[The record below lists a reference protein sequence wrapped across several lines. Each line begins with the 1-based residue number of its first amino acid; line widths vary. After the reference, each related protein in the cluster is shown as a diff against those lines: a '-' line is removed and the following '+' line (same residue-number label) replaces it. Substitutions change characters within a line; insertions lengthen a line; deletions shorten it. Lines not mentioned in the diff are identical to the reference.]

1 MIYRKLGRTDLDVS
15 LISLGGGVFNRN
27 KDPLITLE
35 KTSEAINFAV
45 ENGINLIDIGK
56 EYDEEFIGKAMGNNK
71 KKIHIVARS
80 EAKDG
85 ENLLNDIKDSIN
97 KLGVKPIPIY
107 EVWEC
112 NENILEALKKA
123 KKMGLIKCAGI
134 FNHRIDVVEKAIK
147 TGEFEVTTILYNLV
161 HRMAEKIFP
170 LAKKLGIGVIAAAP
184 LATGILAKPKYEGDI
199 QKINVEKMTVENAL
213 KFVLSNDAVHTAL
226 IGLKDSQQI
235 KESIEVVK
243 DFQPFTKS
251 EIKKLIKNVEGFLG
265 RKFCR
270 MCRYCECPIG
280 IPIPDLLK
288 LYIRATRYGYLSF
301 AKWQY
306 SNQQKKAELCT
317 KCGICEKKCPY
328 SLPIIK
334 MLEETHQLLS

>member
-27 KDPLITLE
+27 KDPLE

-107 EVWEC
+107 EVWKC

-123 KKMGLIKCAGI
+123 KRMGLIKCAGI

-170 LAKKLGIGVIAAAP
+170 LA
-184 LATGILAKPKYEGDI
+184 
-199 QKINVEKMTVENAL
+199 
-213 KFVLSNDAVHTAL
+213 
-226 IGLKDSQQI
+226 
-235 KESIEVVK
+235 
-243 DFQPFTKS
+243 
-251 EIKKLIKNVEGFLG
+251 
-265 RKFCR
+265 
-270 MCRYCECPIG
+270 
-280 IPIPDLLK
+280 
-288 LYIRATRYGYLSF
+288 
-301 AKWQY
+301 
-306 SNQQKKAELCT
+306 
-317 KCGICEKKCPY
+317 
-328 SLPIIK
+328 
-334 MLEETHQLLS
+334 